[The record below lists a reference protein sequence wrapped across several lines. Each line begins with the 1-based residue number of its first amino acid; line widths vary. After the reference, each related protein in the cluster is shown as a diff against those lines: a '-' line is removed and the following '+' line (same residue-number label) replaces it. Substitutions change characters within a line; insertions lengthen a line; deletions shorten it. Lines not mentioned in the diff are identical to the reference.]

1 VDVLVVDD
9 ADADAKGRE
18 EVSSLE
24 EVRGTEL
31 GNDYDLVQTPAG
43 GAAKGRNEEEGFLD
57 TVE

>member
-1 VDVLVVDD
+1 MLVL
-9 ADADAKGRE
+9 ADAKGRE
-18 EVSSLE
+18 EVSSLEEE